1 MDNPVTFSD
10 ITLLNT
16 LATCANMTTDEV
28 FKDFKIMAN
37 KKIPLRKC
45 VACNEM
51 KEKKEMI
58 RVIKTPENEVV
69 LDVKGKQNGRGA
81 YLCFC
86 AECLQK
92 ARRSKGLERSL
103 KISIPDE
110 IYDRLEEELKELDTK
125 Q

>member
-1 MDNPVTFSD
+1 MG
-10 ITLLNT
+10 
-16 LATCANMTTDEV
+16 
-28 FKDFKIMAN
+28 
-37 KKIPLRKC
+37 KKIPLRQC
-45 VACNEM
+45 VGCREM
-51 KEKKEMI
+51 KTKKEMI

-69 LDVKGKQNGRGA
+69 LDAKGGA
-81 YLCFC
+81 YLCFS

>member
-1 MDNPVTFSD
+1 MG
-10 ITLLNT
+10 
-16 LATCANMTTDEV
+16 
-28 FKDFKIMAN
+28 
-37 KKIPLRKC
+37 KKIPLRQC
-45 VACNEM
+45 VGCREM
-51 KEKKEMI
+51 KTKKEMI

-103 KISIPDE
+103 KIAIPKE
-110 IYDRLEEELKELDTK
+110 VYENLEREFENIEQK
-125 Q
+125 

>member
-1 MDNPVTFSD
+1 MP
-10 ITLLNT
+10 
-16 LATCANMTTDEV
+16 
-28 FKDFKIMAN
+28 
-37 KKIPLRKC
+37 KKIPMRRC
-45 VACNEM
+45 VATGEQLP
-51 KEKKEMI
+51 KKELLRI
-58 RVIKTPENEVV
+58 VRTPEGNLEV
-69 LDVKGKQNGRGA
+69 DTTGKANGRGA
-81 YLCFC
+81 YLCFS

>member
-1 MDNPVTFSD
+1 
-10 ITLLNT
+10 
-16 LATCANMTTDEV
+16 
-28 FKDFKIMAN
+28 
-37 KKIPLRKC
+37 
-45 VACNEM
+45 M
-51 KEKKEMI
+51 KTKKEML

-69 LDVKGKQNGRGA
+69 LDANGKQNGRGA

-86 AECLQK
+86 TECLQK

>member
-1 MDNPVTFSD
+1 
-10 ITLLNT
+10 
-16 LATCANMTTDEV
+16 
-28 FKDFKIMAN
+28 
-37 KKIPLRKC
+37 
-45 VACNEM
+45 M
-51 KEKKEMI
+51 KTKKEMI

-110 IYDRLEEELKELDTK
+110 ICDRLEEELKELDTK

>member
-1 MDNPVTFSD
+1 MESGEQ
-10 ITLLNT
+10 LW
-16 LATCANMTTDEV
+16 E
-28 FKDFKIMAN
+28 
-37 KKIPLRKC
+37 R
-45 VACNEM
+45 
-51 KEKKEMI
+51 
-58 RVIKTPENEVV
+58 RYH
-69 LDVKGKQNGRGA
+69 LDSVWAVVKGKQNGRGA
-81 YLCFC
+81 YLCFS

>member
-1 MDNPVTFSD
+1 MG
-10 ITLLNT
+10 
-16 LATCANMTTDEV
+16 
-28 FKDFKIMAN
+28 
-37 KKIPLRKC
+37 KKIPLRQC
-45 VACNEM
+45 VGCREM
-51 KEKKEMI
+51 KTKKEMI

-69 LDVKGKQNGRGA
+69 LDVRKQNGRGA

>member
-1 MDNPVTFSD
+1 MG
-10 ITLLNT
+10 
-16 LATCANMTTDEV
+16 
-28 FKDFKIMAN
+28 
-37 KKIPLRKC
+37 KKIPLRQC
-45 VACNEM
+45 VGCREM
-51 KEKKEMI
+51 KTKKEMI
-58 RVIKTPENEVV
+58 RVIKTPGNEVV
-69 LDVKGKQNGRGA
+69 LDAKGKQNGRGA
-81 YLCFC
+81 YLCFS

>member
-1 MDNPVTFSD
+1 MRKESQKNQNSKNGIWRTV
-10 ITLLNT
+10 
-16 LATCANMTTDEV
+16 MG
-28 FKDFKIMAN
+28 
-37 KKIPLRKC
+37 KKIPLRQC
-45 VACNEM
+45 VGCREM
-51 KEKKEMI
+51 KTKKEMI

>member
-1 MDNPVTFSD
+1 
-10 ITLLNT
+10 
-16 LATCANMTTDEV
+16 
-28 FKDFKIMAN
+28 
-37 KKIPLRKC
+37 
-45 VACNEM
+45 M
-51 KEKKEMI
+51 KTKKEMI

-81 YLCFC
+81 YLC

>member
-1 MDNPVTFSD
+1 MG
-10 ITLLNT
+10 
-16 LATCANMTTDEV
+16 
-28 FKDFKIMAN
+28 
-37 KKIPLRKC
+37 KKIPLRQC
-45 VACNEM
+45 VGCREM
-51 KEKKEMI
+51 KTKKEMI
-58 RVIKTPENEVV
+58 
-69 LDVKGKQNGRGA
+69 QNGRGA
-81 YLCFC
+81 YLCFS

>member
-1 MDNPVTFSD
+1 MENDINMILWNELKKHRGHKVSIVSYGDWDNPTD
-10 ITLLNT
+10 ICLE
-16 LATCANMTTDEV
+16 CED
-28 FKDFKIMAN
+28 
-37 KKIPLRKC
+37 C
-45 VACNEM
+45 
-51 KEKKEMI
+51 
-58 RVIKTPENEVV
+58 NEVV
-69 LDVKGKQNGRGA
+69 LDAKGKQNGRGA
-81 YLCFC
+81 YLCFS